1 MSSRRGA
8 ISPLPGS
15 LPASA
20 RAAGRDLMRDLNA
33 NLIVNLVKQHGPI
46 SRADLARQSRLSPA
60 TVSGI
65 TGRLIRSEILSEI
78 AVGPSNG
85 GRPPVLLSLNEQAGF
100 VIGLKVR
107 DTGLTTAVT
116 DLGLEVRYS
125 DEAEVNLVGDPNTAL
140 NAIEQAVNR
149 ALRSAVKGK
158 KVLGVGIGIPGVVD
172 AEIGVCRFSHILQWR
187 DVDLRTA
194 LQQRLKLPVWIDNDV
209 NTLAVAEKWFG
220 AGVGYSHFLTVTI
233 GRGIGLGIV
242 ANGEIYRGELGG
254 AGEFGHLV
262 VADGPVCQCGNVGC
276 LEAVAAEP
284 ALSGRASVLLGRPV
298 LPEELSGLA
307 ASGVQGVAALLGEG
321 GRTVGLALANLITLL
336 NPGRIIVSGEGV
348 RLGPAFFG
356 PLVEAARRLPF
367 AGLGRETDILIQPW
381 GDEAWAKGGATLVLR
396 ELFRPPVEDGSV
408 RLEQELAG

>member
-1 MSSRRGA
+1 
-8 ISPLPGS
+8 
-15 LPASA
+15 
-20 RAAGRDLMRDLNA
+20 MRDLNA

-65 TGRLIRSEILSEI
+65 TGRLVRSEILSEI

-100 VIGLKVR
+100 VIGIKVR
-107 DTGLTTAVT
+107 GTGLTTAVT

-125 DEAEVNLVGDPNTAL
+125 DEVEIDLVGDPSTAL
-140 NAIEQAVNR
+140 DAIEGAVGR

-172 AEIGVCRFSHILQWR
+172 AERGVCRFSHILNWQ
-187 DVDLRTA
+187 DVDLGPA
-194 LQQRLKLPVWIDNDV
+194 LHRRLKLPVWIDNDV

-220 AGVGYSHFLTVTI
+220 AGVGLTNFLTVTI

-242 ANGEIYRGELGG
+242 VNGEIYRGELGG

-262 VADGPVCQCGNVGC
+262 VADGPLCQCGNVGC

-284 ALSGRASVLLGRPV
+284 ALAARASLLLGRPV
-298 LPEELSGLA
+298 LPEELAGLA
-307 ASGVQGVAALLGEG
+307 EVGNQGVADLLGEG
-321 GRTVGLALANLITLL
+321 GRTVGRALANLITLL
-336 NPGRIIVSGEGV
+336 NPARVIVSGEGV

-356 PLVEAARRLPF
+356 PLVDAARRLPF
-367 AGLGRETDILIQPW
+367 AGMGQQTDILIQPW
-381 GDEAWAKGGATLVLR
+381 GDEAWAKGAATLVLR

-408 RLEQELAG
+408 RLEQQLAV